1 MSQEQRGKP
10 LAGEVAIVT
19 GASSGIGAATARELA
34 RQGARVVLAARR
46 EDELN
51 ARVLEIKNMGGE
63 ALAVPTDVA
72 DEEQLFRLAE
82 QAIQAFGKIDI
93 LVNNAG
99 IGQGFLD
106 GSPAEVRRAVEV
118 NLLSAILLT
127 KAALPG
133 MLERRHGAIIS
144 VASVSGWLANDALY
158 SSTKFGLRGFS
169 RGLRRELW
177 GSGVSVSVV
186 SPGFI
191 RTNLT
196 RERSARMPGP
206 EVVARA
212 IARLV
217 RHPRREVIVPK
228 VFFFMPFGYHLA
240 GSLEW
245 LAPWLVDLTLGS
257 YYSRR
262 RKPGA

>member
-1 MSQEQRGKP
+1 MSQKQQGKP

-46 EDELN
+46 EEELN
-51 ARVLEIKNMGGE
+51 ARVLEIKQMGGE

-72 DEEQLFRLAE
+72 DPEQLTRLVE
-82 QAIQAFGKIDI
+82 QAIHAFGKLDI

-99 IGQGFLD
+99 AGQDFLD
-106 GSPAEVRRAVEV
+106 SSPSEVKRGVEV
-118 NLLSAILLT
+118 NLLGALLLT

-196 RERSARMPGP
+196 RARAARMPGP

-228 VFFFMPFGYHLA
+228 VFFGAPFGYHLA
-240 GSLEW
+240 AAMEW
-245 LAPWLVDLTLGS
+245 LAPWLVDLALGG
-257 YYSRR
+257 YYRR
-262 RKPGA
+262 RRTSG